1 MIFLFLIVAG
11 NFPFELKSFLNDA
24 GFTLAYTPCNTN
36 VLDGLGFHPDMQAVV
51 IGGRL
56 ICAPEVYDYY
66 KTLGKEHK
74 IPVICGRTALSGNY
88 PKDIAYNIKVVGE
101 SVFHNFKYT
110 DSVVCD
116 FLGFKNK
123 IDVSQGYSGCS
134 ICKVSD
140 NAIITSDKM
149 IDLKAKEN
157 GMDSLL
163 ICEGEISLEGFD
175 YGFIGG
181 ASFYHDGRVFFFG
194 DIKKHSDYK
203 KIRSFCEHLGTE
215 IVCPDETALSDYG
228 GAIILP
234 CDL

>member
-101 SVFHNFKYT
+101 SVFHNFKIEWPSS
-110 DSVVCD
+110 SV
-116 FLGFKNK
+116 F
-123 IDVSQGYSGCS
+123 
-134 ICKVSD
+134 
-140 NAIITSDKM
+140 
-149 IDLKAKEN
+149 
-157 GMDSLL
+157 
-163 ICEGEISLEGFD
+163 
-175 YGFIGG
+175 
-181 ASFYHDGRVFFFG
+181 GRMPEFG
-194 DIKKHSDYK
+194 DGKGRCVCVCVCVCGAFMIKKLFSHQFSILFK
-203 KIRSFCEHLGTE
+203 VKSLHMTNS
-215 IVCPDETALSDYG
+215 TASTN
-228 GAIILP
+228 
-234 CDL
+234 